1 MFHSRFDAGR
11 RLAERLK
18 EEGIGKNPLI
28 LALAPGGV
36 IVAASVAGLLDTPI
50 KLAKKG
56 VSGLQNLKEKSIIIV
71 DDGQI
76 ERKKI
81 SRLIKNLRKE
91 KAAWITVCLP
101 VYPFS
106 KVRSLKKIA
115 DLVIALFQPKIFF
128 DTKEYYSDFPEV
140 TPALAKKALKL
151 V

>member
-1 MFHSRFDAGR
+1 VFNSRFDAGR
-11 RLAERLK
+11 KLAERLK

-28 LALAPGGV
+28 LALTPGGV

-50 KLAKKG
+50 KLVKTK
-56 VSGLQNLKEKSIIIV
+56 SLSLKNLKEKSIIVV

-81 SRLIKNLRKE
+81 SRLIKSLRKE
-91 KAAWITVCLP
+91 NASRITVCLP
-101 VYPFS
+101 VYPFK
-106 KVRSLKKIA
+106 KVQSLKKTA
-115 DLVIALFQPKIFF
+115 DRVIALFQPKIFF

-140 TPALAKKALKL
+140 TPALAQKALKL